1 MEKYPVPEK
10 NSSDQAEKY
19 QVTGDEQHR
28 TVERY
33 LTARSLPNR
42 KVQWLEKI
50 YLALLFLPMA
60 ACAYVAY
67 HYYMLYERLHTQH
80 IYLLAAILLIGL
92 AMTPVAERL
101 RARLHARKIVR
112 ALVKSPEGGVHVD
125 DLDAASGFTAS
136 ARTLQSLLEKGY
148 VQDVA
153 IANGTAWLTDC
164 MPETAVQK
172 TEVKQLFHDKEI

>member
-1 MEKYPVPEK
+1 MEKYPVTVK
-10 NSSDQAEKY
+10 NNSDQAGKY
-19 QVTGDEQHR
+19 KETGDELR
-28 TVERY
+28 RPVERY
-33 LTARSLPNR
+33 LTARRRPNK

-67 HYYMLYERLHTQH
+67 YYYMLDERLQIQH

-101 RARLHARKIVR
+101 RARLHARKIIR
-112 ALVKSPEGGVHVD
+112 ALAESEEGGVHVD

-136 ARTLQSLLEKGY
+136 ARTLQSLMEKGY

-153 IANGTAWLTDC
+153 IINGTAWLTDC
-164 MPETAVQK
+164 MPETASQK
-172 TEVKQLFHDKEI
+172 AEVKQLFHDKEI